1 MEASWPVRALW
12 STRVHD
18 VLEGGSEGRSSR
30 VIRSEGL
37 RLAWERRVV
46 SSGRRARS
54 RAGMLVTGIV
64 RVFVRRASGCE
75 DLM

>member
-1 MEASWPVRALW
+1 MRALW
-12 STRVHD
+12 STRVQD

-54 RAGMLVTGIV
+54 RAGMLIKGIV
-64 RVFVRRASGCE
+64 TVFVRRASGCE